1 MGRFR
6 SDYAGI
12 EFFHL
17 FLQLLAQALQ
27 FRQAGPPAAAHFADQ
42 PNQFPAVEGHV
53 KITAE
58 GIRQDKPR
66 VLPGNSRCAEP
77 VVKGEQPVHSGTIR
91 RKLIFRQSRRN
102 KIARPGIVHIAP
114 GFHRVGSQ
122 PVFDHKLF
130 RQYADVV
137 KGNGKKLMLQNGFM
151 A

>member
-77 VVKGEQPVHSGTIR
+77 VVKGEQLVHSGNDTPKADFPAVPSEQDSPPRNSSHSAGISPCSEA
-91 RKLIFRQSRRN
+91 SRCSIIN
-102 KIARPGIVHIAP
+102 CSASTLTSLKAME
-114 GFHRVGSQ
+114 
-122 PVFDHKLF
+122 K
-130 RQYADVV
+130 
-137 KGNGKKLMLQNGFM
+137 N
-151 A
+151 